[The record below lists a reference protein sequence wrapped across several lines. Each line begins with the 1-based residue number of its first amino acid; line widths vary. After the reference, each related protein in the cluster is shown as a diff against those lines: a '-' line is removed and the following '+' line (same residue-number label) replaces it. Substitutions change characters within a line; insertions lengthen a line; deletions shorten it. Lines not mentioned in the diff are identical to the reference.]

1 MKITVWELPF
11 DWETFTAWLGKTF
24 FKRFFFWCF
33 KSDYFPKNLKLELE
47 LKTFI

>member
-24 FKRFFFWCF
+24 FKRFFFLVFQKWLF
-33 KSDYFPKNLKLELE
+33 SEKFEARVQS
-47 LKTFI
+47 